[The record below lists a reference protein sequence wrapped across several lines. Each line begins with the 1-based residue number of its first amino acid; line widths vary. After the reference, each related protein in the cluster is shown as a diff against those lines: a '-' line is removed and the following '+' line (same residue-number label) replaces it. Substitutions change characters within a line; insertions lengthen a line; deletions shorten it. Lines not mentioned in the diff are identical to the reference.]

1 MWKTVDFVEPR
12 QELSGQIDA
21 IIREV
26 DTKQE
31 QGRTHNNQQ
40 LEDIAFN
47 QTEANQIKS
56 NLITNLVTTTE
67 TITKVEKENFGFIRD
82 LEEKNT
88 YKHNIRSQI
97 NEIQHLMRLLN
108 LEVSQQ
114 EATYQKVQYTVDKE
128 NDLQARK
135 DQEEEKMVGMIVNDI
150 AAQSKSLNSHLTI
163 LKASE

>member
-1 MWKTVDFVEPR
+1 MWKQADF
-12 QELSGQIDA
+12 SGLREDLRVQIDA

-67 TITKVEKENFGFIRD
+67 TITKVEKENYGFIKD
-82 LEEKNT
+82 LEEKNQ
-88 YKHNIRSQI
+88 YKHSIRNQI
-97 NEIQHLMRLLN
+97 NEI
-108 LEVSQQ
+108 
-114 EATYQKVQYTVDKE
+114 
-128 NDLQARK
+128 
-135 DQEEEKMVGMIVNDI
+135 
-150 AAQSKSLNSHLTI
+150 
-163 LKASE
+163 